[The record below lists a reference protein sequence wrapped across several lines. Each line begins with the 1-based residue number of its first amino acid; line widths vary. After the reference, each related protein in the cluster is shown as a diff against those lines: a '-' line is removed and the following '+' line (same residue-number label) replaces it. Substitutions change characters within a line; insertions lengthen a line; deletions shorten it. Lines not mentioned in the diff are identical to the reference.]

1 MELDELLKLIRAV
14 SDSELTGF
22 KYEAEGVCLNLKKE
36 KEVVTAL
43 QTVPAAGVSQPVM
56 SMQPAAV
63 SALSVS
69 ANSADSEEKAAGTKP
84 AEQEGFLVKSPLVGT
99 FYAAPAEDAAPYVSV
114 GDTVKKGQTVAI
126 VEAMKLMN
134 DIECDVDG
142 TVAEI
147 LVENGEMVEYGQPL
161 FRIV

>member
-1 MELDELLKLIRAV
+1 MEFEQLLQLIQAV

-22 KYEAEGVCLNLKKE
+22 KYEADGVSLNLKKE
-36 KEVVTAL
+36 KERIVTAL
-43 QTVPAAGVSQPVM
+43 SGQMMDVNAAVM
-56 SMQPAAV
+56 SAQNAGIVQAV
-63 SALSVS
+63 NEGESLSE
-69 ANSADSEEKAAGTKP
+69 NNDQQ
-84 AEQEGFLVKSPLVGT
+84 EQGQLIKSPLVGT
-99 FYAAPAEDAAPYVSV
+99 FYAAPAEDAAPFVAV
-114 GDTVKKGQTVAI
+114 GDTITKGQTVAI

-134 DIECDVDG
+134 DIESDFAG

>member
-36 KEVVTAL
+36 KEVVTAV
-43 QTVPAAGVSQPVM
+43 QTLPAAGVSQSVM
-56 SMQPAAV
+56 PLQAVAA
-63 SALSVS
+63 SAMSE
-69 ANSADSEEKAAGTKP
+69 ASADSEEKAAGTKE

-99 FYAAPAEDAAPYVSV
+99 FYAAPAEDAAPYVAV
-114 GDTVKKGQTVAI
+114 D
-126 VEAMKLMN
+126 
-134 DIECDVDG
+134 DIESDFDG

-161 FRIV
+161 FRIA

>member
-1 MELDELLKLIRAV
+1 MELDELLKLIQAV

-36 KEVVTAL
+36 KDVVTAV
-43 QTVPAAGVSQPVM
+43 QTVPAAGVSQSVM
-56 SMQPAAV
+56 PLQAVAA
-63 SALSVS
+63 SAMSE
-69 ANSADSEEKAAGTKP
+69 ASADSEEKAAGTKA
-84 AEQEGFLVKSPLVGT
+84 AEQKGFLVKSPLVGT
-99 FYAAPAEDAAPYVSV
+99 FYAAPAEDAAPYVAV

-134 DIECDVDG
+134 DIESDFDG

-161 FRIV
+161 FRIA

>member
-22 KYEAEGVCLNLKKE
+22 KYEAEGVCLNLKKR
-36 KEVVTAL
+36 KRSSDSGTDI
-43 QTVPAAGVSQPVM
+43 AGGRCQPV
-56 SMQPAAV
+56 SD
-63 SALSVS
+63 
-69 ANSADSEEKAAGTKP
+69 ADAGSCSISNVRSFSRFRGEAAAGTKE
-84 AEQEGFLVKSPLVGT
+84 AEQKGFLVKSPLVGT
-99 FYAAPAEDAAPYVSV
+99 FYAAPAEDAAPYVAV

-134 DIECDVDG
+134 DIESDFDG

-161 FRIV
+161 FRIA

>member
-36 KEVVTAL
+36 KEVVTAV
-43 QTVPAAGVSQPVM
+43 QTVPAAGVSQSVM
-56 SMQPAAV
+56 PMQTAV
-63 SALSVS
+63 ASAMSV
-69 ANSADSEEKAAGTKP
+69 DSEEKAAGTKP

-99 FYAAPAEDAAPYVSV
+99 FYAAPAEDAAPYVAV

-134 DIECDVDG
+134 DIESDFAG

>member
-1 MELDELLKLIRAV
+1 MELEELLKLIQAV

-22 KYEAEGVCLNLKKE
+22 KYEADGICLNLKKE

-43 QTVPAAGVSQPVM
+43 QTVPAAAAGQAVM
-56 SMQPAAV
+56 PMQTAAA
-63 SALSVS
+63 SALSAAS
-69 ANSADSEEKAAGTKP
+69 AASEEKTAGTKE
-84 AEQEGFLVKSPLVGT
+84 AKQEGFLVKSPLVGT
-99 FYAAPAEDAAPYVSV
+99 FYAAPAEDAAPYVVV

-134 DIECDVDG
+134 DIESDFDG

>member
-36 KEVVTAL
+36 KEVVTAV
-43 QTVPAAGVSQPVM
+43 QTLPAVGVSQSVM
-56 SMQPAAV
+56 PLQAVAA
-63 SALSVS
+63 
-69 ANSADSEEKAAGTKP
+69 SADSEEKAAGTKE
-84 AEQEGFLVKSPLVGT
+84 AEQKGFLVKSPLVGT
-99 FYAAPAEDAAPYVSV
+99 FYAAPAEDAAPYVAV

-134 DIECDVDG
+134 DIESDFDG

-161 FRIV
+161 FRIA

>member
-1 MELDELLKLIRAV
+1 MELDELLKLIQAV

-43 QTVPAAGVSQPVM
+43 QTVPAVGVSQQMMPLQAAAM
-56 SMQPAAV
+56 SAA
-63 SALSVS
+63 SV
-69 ANSADSEEKAAGTKP
+69 DSEEKTVGTKP

-134 DIECDVDG
+134 DIESDFDG

-161 FRIV
+161 FRIA

>member
-36 KEVVTAL
+36 KEVVTA
-43 QTVPAAGVSQPVM
+43 AAGVSQSVM
-56 SMQPAAV
+56 PMQAVAA
-63 SALSVS
+63 SAMSE
-69 ANSADSEEKAAGTKP
+69 ASADSEEKAAGTKE
-84 AEQEGFLVKSPLVGT
+84 AEQKGFLVKSPLVGT
-99 FYAAPAEDAAPYVSV
+99 FYAAPAEDAAPYVAV

-134 DIECDVDG
+134 DIESDFDG

-161 FRIV
+161 FRIA

>member
-1 MELDELLKLIRAV
+1 MELDELLKLIQAV

-22 KYEAEGVCLNLKKE
+22 KYEAEGVSLNLKKE
-36 KEVVTAL
+36 KEVVTAV
-43 QTVPAAGVSQPVM
+43 QTVPAAGVSQSVM
-56 SMQPAAV
+56 PMQTAAA
-63 SALSVS
+63 SAMSV
-69 ANSADSEEKAAGTKP
+69 ASADSEEKAAGTKP

-99 FYAAPAEDAAPYVSV
+99 FYAAPAEDAAPYVAV

-134 DIECDVDG
+134 DIESDFDG

-161 FRIV
+161 FRIA